1 VTWTDDGAAES
12 RREQSRLALVWRRVR
27 TPAVGVATGLV
38 AGMGSYMST
47 RTAIVPEHGLPLLPG
62 PEWYPLLM
70 VGLAGAYVYLLTP
83 DSRESIVAAL
93 VGATTAV
100 ATVVA
105 AAIAPLWV
113 LYPPA
118 ARDVLIRTKLH
129 DAVPGLLI
137 GIVIVYFAGYL
148 TTVLVLGYLDV

>member
-12 RREQSRLALVWRRVR
+12 RREQSRLALAWRRVR
-27 TPAVGVATGLV
+27 TPAVGVAAGLV

-47 RTAIVPEHGLPLLPG
+47 RTAIVPDHGLPLLPG
-62 PEWYPLLM
+62 AAWYPLVM

-93 VGATTAV
+93 VGAMTAV
-100 ATVVA
+100 ATLVA